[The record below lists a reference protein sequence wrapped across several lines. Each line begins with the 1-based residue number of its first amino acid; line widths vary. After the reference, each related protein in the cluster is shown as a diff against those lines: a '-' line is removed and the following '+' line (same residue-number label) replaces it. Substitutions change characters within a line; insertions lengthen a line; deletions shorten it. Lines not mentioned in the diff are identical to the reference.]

1 MNEYEIEVLNKD
13 KRKKN
18 EIRNIY
24 IYIYIYNKIM
34 IDKEYK

>member
-24 IYIYIYNKIM
+24 I
-34 IDKEYK
+34 